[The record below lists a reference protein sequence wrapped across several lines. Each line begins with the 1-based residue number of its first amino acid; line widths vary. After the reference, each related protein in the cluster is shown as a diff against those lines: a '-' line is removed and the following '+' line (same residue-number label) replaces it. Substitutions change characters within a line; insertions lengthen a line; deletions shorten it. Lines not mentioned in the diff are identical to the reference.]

1 MRRFLVMEK
10 NNLTSIINDLTM
22 LVCQIENG
30 GLNELYYAEDYINNA
45 IKIESLDSKTKDFI
59 SDLNKAVA
67 KLEISDAQKEEI
79 AYYDNQS
86 KEEYFNFAQTNRI
99 ADLIKEKYGIEP
111 ERNKDGFGTNGVF
124 RNPETKKWI
133 GLVMYKKRLNVTG
146 DSEEKVEY
154 LNLNLKKD
162 ADLYQGEG
170 IYHPYKKQ
178 NKHWIVVIMDD
189 SLSDQEIMDLVDIS
203 YEKSK
208 Q

>member
-1 MRRFLVMEK
+1 MRRFLVVEK

-162 ADLYQGEG
+162 ADLY
-170 IYHPYKKQ
+170 
-178 NKHWIVVIMDD
+178 
-189 SLSDQEIMDLVDIS
+189 
-203 YEKSK
+203 
-208 Q
+208 